1 MTRPAEL
8 GILRGITR
16 TVVLEV
22 AAKQGL
28 TVEERPFTVAE
39 AYEAREAFATAATQI
54 VMPVVMIDGKPI
66 GDGKPGPVARGLR
79 SRFHETA
86 EIS

>member
-1 MTRPAEL
+1 M
-8 GILRGITR
+8 RGITR
-16 TVVLEV
+16 TVVIEV

-28 TVEERPFTVAE
+28 AVEERPFNVAE

-54 VMPVVMIDGKPI
+54 VMPVVTIDGKPV

-79 SRFHETA
+79 TGFQEMAET
-86 EIS
+86 S